1 MLIDNPEGKNQVF
14 PYKYESLYPTDTVKR
29 NKGVDKPA
37 YNSFMEEEPVVKLQ
51 FLLHCADKTVLVCIK
66 NNLR

>member
-1 MLIDNPEGKNQVF
+1 MLIDNPEGKKQVF

-37 YNSFMEEEPVVKLQ
+37 YNSFMEEEPVAKL
-51 FLLHCADKTVLVCIK
+51 
-66 NNLR
+66 